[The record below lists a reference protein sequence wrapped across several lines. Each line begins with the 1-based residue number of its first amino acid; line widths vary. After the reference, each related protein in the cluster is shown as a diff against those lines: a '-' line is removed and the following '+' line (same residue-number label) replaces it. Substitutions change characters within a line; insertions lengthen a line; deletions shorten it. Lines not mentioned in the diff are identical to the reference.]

1 MFYHFF
7 VLLSLFCG
15 LAQAAQGQA
24 SYVGTVGGAA
34 IELALNDT
42 AEGQLAGVYLYSK
55 FGTPIAL
62 AGQLKRGVLTLT
74 EKDAHGKA
82 TATLTIPVFTA
93 QASQLTGTWR
103 SLATGK
109 SLPVTL
115 AAGASRG
122 ELLQAEALKECYVK
136 LGLDGQADGLNA
148 RVVAVKLFAKKT
160 NLLVQE
166 LKVDCES
173 HGVFSVEVGDY
184 NFDGLPD
191 FSVFE
196 SSYAGPN
203 TSSLYFLYDPAK
215 RRYVDSGFAG
225 TSLEFDAKK
234 RRVYE
239 RNSCCAG
246 SSVITVEYK
255 VVRNKLVELA
265 RHCYRWDEKKQELVA
280 RPASACQ

>member
-1 MFYHFF
+1 MRYRFLGL
-7 VLLSLFCG
+7 VLGFI
-15 LAQAAQGQA
+15 QAATTARGQT
-24 SYVGTVGGAA
+24 SYVGTVGGAP
-34 IELALNDT
+34 IELALNET
-42 AEGQLAGVYLYSK
+42 AEGQLAGVYLYAK

-62 AGQLKRGVLTLT
+62 GGQLKRGVLTLT
-74 EKDAHGKA
+74 EKDARGKA
-82 TATLTIPVFTA
+82 AATLTIPAFTA

-109 SLPVTL
+109 NLPVTL
-115 AAGASRG
+115 AVGASQG
-122 ELLQAEALKECYVK
+122 ELLQAEALKDCYVK
-136 LGLDGQADGLNA
+136 LVLDGQSDGLNA

-160 NLLVQE
+160 NQLVQE

-173 HGVFSVEVGDY
+173 HGIFSVEVGDY
-184 NFDGLPD
+184 NFDSQPD

-215 RRYVDSGFAG
+215 RRYVDSGYAG

-265 RHCYRWDEKKQELVA
+265 RHCYRWDEKRQELVA

>member
-1 MFYHFF
+1 MRYRF
-7 VLLSLFCG
+7 LG
-15 LAQAAQGQA
+15 LALGFIQAATTARGQA
-24 SYVGTVGGAA
+24 SYVGTVGGAP

-42 AEGQLAGVYLYSK
+42 AEGQLAGVYMYAK

-62 AGQLKRGVLTLT
+62 GGQLKRGVLTLT
-74 EKDAHGKA
+74 EKDARGKA
-82 TATLTIPVFTA
+82 AATLTIPTFTA
-93 QASQLTGTWR
+93 QVSPLTGTWR

-115 AAGASRG
+115 AVEASQG
-122 ELLQAEALKECYVK
+122 ELLQAEALKDCYVK
-136 LGLDGQADGLNA
+136 LVLADPLGETDN

-160 NLLVQE
+160 NRLVQE

-173 HGVFSVEVGDY
+173 HGIFSVEVGDY

-203 TSSLYFLYDPAK
+203 TSSLYFLYDPAR
-215 RRYVDSGFAG
+215 RRYVDSGYAG

-265 RHCYRWDEKKQELVA
+265 RHCYRWDEKRQELVA

>member
-1 MFYHFF
+1 MQYPLWGF
-7 VLLSLFCG
+7 VLGSFQLATV
-15 LAQAAQGQA
+15 AQAQA
-24 SYVGTVGGAA
+24 SYMGTVSGAPV
-34 IELALNDT
+34 ELAVNDT
-42 AEGQLAGVYLYSK
+42 NEGLVSGVYFYSK

-62 AGQLKRGVLTLT
+62 SGQIKRGVLTLS
-74 EKDAHGKA
+74 EKDARGKA
-82 TATLTIPVFTA
+82 SARLTISTFTEG
-93 QASQLTGTWR
+93 ASQLTGTWR

-109 SLPVTL
+109 SLPVALT
-115 AAGASRG
+115 ATSSP
-122 ELLQAEALKECYVK
+122 ELLQIAALKDSYFK
-136 LGLDGQADGLNA
+136 LVLADQPGETG
-148 RVVAVKLFAKKT
+148 RVVAVKILAKKT
-160 NLLVQE
+160 NRLVQQ
-166 LKVDCES
+166 LAVDCQS
-173 HGVFSVEVGDY
+173 QGIYSVAVGDY

-191 FSVFE
+191 FSIFE

-215 RRYVDSGFAG
+215 RRFVNSGYEG
-225 TSLEFDAKK
+225 TSLEFDARK

-265 RHCYRWDEKKQELVA
+265 RHCYRWDKKKQELVA